1 MIRTNED
8 LEGFLGRLERRFEK
22 APDGTYIVS
31 MGGGR
36 PLVAM
41 RLAPPVLVLE
51 VTIGKVPPSAP
62 SEQLATLYRR
72 LLEFNADG
80 LLHAAYGLQADQI
93 QLSAAL
99 ELESV
104 DLNELEAVLADLDM
118 ALAEQVPALR
128 ELSPSA

>member
-22 APDGTYIVS
+22 LPDGTYIVS

-51 VTIGKVPPSAP
+51 VVIGKVPSAP
-62 SEQLATLYRR
+62 PEQLSTLYRR

-80 LLHAAYGLQADQI
+80 LLHAAYGLQGEQI

>member
-22 APDGTYIVS
+22 LPEGTYIVS

-51 VTIGKVPPSAP
+51 VMIGKVPSAP
-62 SEQLATLYRR
+62 PEQLSTLYRR

-80 LLHAAYGLQADQI
+80 LLHAAYGLQGDQI

-128 ELSPSA
+128 ELSPSP

>member
-8 LEGFLGRLERRFEK
+8 LEGFLGRLERKFERL
-22 APDGTYIVS
+22 AEGTYIVS
-31 MGGGR
+31 MGAGR

-51 VTIGKVPPSAP
+51 VVIGKVPEGPP
-62 SEQLATLYRR
+62 DRLLALYRR
-72 LLEFNADG
+72 LLEYNADK
-80 LLHAAYGLQADQI
+80 LLHAAYGIQGDQM

-128 ELSPSA
+128 ELSGP

>member
-22 APDGTYIVS
+22 LPEGTYIVS

-51 VTIGKVPPSAP
+51 VVIGKVPSAP
-62 SEQLATLYRR
+62 PEQLSTLYRR

-80 LLHAAYGLQADQI
+80 LLHAAYGLQGDQI

>member
-22 APDGTYIVS
+22 LPEGTYIVS
-31 MGGGR
+31 VGAGR

-51 VTIGKVPPSAP
+51 VMIGKVPAAAP
-62 SEQLATLYRR
+62 PEQLATLYRR

-128 ELSPSA
+128 ELSSSA

>member
-22 APDGTYIVS
+22 LSEGTYIVS
-31 MGGGR
+31 MGAGR

-51 VTIGKVPPSAP
+51 VVIGKVPAAP
-62 SEQLATLYRR
+62 AEQLSTLFRR
-72 LLEFNADG
+72 MLEFNADG
-80 LLHAAYGLQADQI
+80 LLHAAYGLQGDQI